1 MSDKNNNDFFFNQI
15 KGNIFNDLLG
25 NSFDLAWHYGREKG
39 RLYSI
44 VPSENNVTDDG
55 SVKYFYNSELFRC
68 DEFTNN
74 HEGQH
79 ILFSGCSETE
89 GVGGNI
95 EDAWSHI
102 LYTKISKEIKTSGF
116 FNLSRAGWG
125 WNRIILNCLIYFKKY
140 GYPDLLFILLPNCQR
155 KFDYSKHGH
164 LNDEGVSMGNWKY
177 IQKYP
182 FEYFNDIPNH
192 DNNAFSG
199 SKEYNQDF
207 VNFLIGWKMFN
218 KICQD
223 NDVKLFFS
231 TWDQTDH
238 ANLLKLNMFFNF
250 CNICKI
256 DENKHITNFYLN
268 NKKQKTDI
276 QKRDGHVG
284 RLRHFMWSEQFYNK
298 HKGIKNDNVV

>member
-1 MSDKNNNDFFFNQI
+1 MDNKNLFLDQVT
-15 KGNIFNDLLG
+15 GNIFNDLFD
-25 NSFDLAWHYGREKG
+25 NSFDLAWHYGREKS
-39 RLYSI
+39 RSYSI
-44 VPSENNVTDDG
+44 VPPENNATDDG

-68 DEFTNN
+68 DEFTNS
-74 HEGQH
+74 HQGQH

-95 EDAWSHI
+95 EDAWSHM
-102 LYTKISKEIKTSGF
+102 LYTKMSKEIKTSGF

-155 KFDYSKHGH
+155 KFDYSAVGH
-164 LNDEGVSMGNWKY
+164 LNDEGMSMGNWKH

-182 FEYFNDIPNH
+182 LEKYFNNLPINN
-192 DNNAFSG
+192 DNVFSNA
-199 SKEYNQDF
+199 KEYNEDF

-223 NDVKLFFS
+223 NNVQLFFS
-231 TWDQTDH
+231 TWEQTDH
-238 ANLLKLNMFFNF
+238 ANLLNLNMFSNF
-250 CNICKI
+250 CDIWNI
-256 DENKHITNFYLN
+256 DEKKHIKDFYLN

-276 QKRDGHVG
+276 KKRDGHAG
-284 RLRHFMWSEQFYNK
+284 RLKHFIWSEQFYNK
-298 HKGIKNDNVV
+298 HKGIKNDNMA